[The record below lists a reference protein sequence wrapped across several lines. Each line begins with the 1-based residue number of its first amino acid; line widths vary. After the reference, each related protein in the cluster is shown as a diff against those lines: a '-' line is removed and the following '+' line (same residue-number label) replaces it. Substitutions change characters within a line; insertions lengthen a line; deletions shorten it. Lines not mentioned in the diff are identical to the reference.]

1 MLRCIRAENRKL
13 RGAVLWLAFLIVP
26 IFPAVMGTF
35 NYLNNLGLLQSEWY
49 SLWTQHTL
57 FYATFFYAP
66 LIGVYCSY
74 LWRLEHMGH
83 NWNLIM
89 TTPVRPFALYFAKF
103 AVACKVTLL
112 TQAWVFVLYLAL
124 GKLVAGLPGLP
135 PPEILWWC
143 LRGTLGALPVIALQ
157 LIFSMVMRSFAAPV
171 LIALG
176 GNVLGLLTNTMDLGL
191 FWPYALMIVGMN
203 SNQNDDMLAGGMAGF
218 AVSTALFL
226 AVFFLLA
233 QQLLTKRDVK
243 AE

>member
-89 TTPVRPFALYFAKF
+89 TAPVRPFALYFAKF

-112 TQAWVFVLYLAL
+112 TQAWVFVLYQAL

-143 LRGTLGALPVIALQ
+143 LRGTLGALPVSALQ
-157 LIFSMVMRSFAAPV
+157 HDNLAEVRNV
-171 LIALG
+171 LIDNMPEGPQMYPADQITEERYGKL
-176 GNVLGLLTNTMDLGL
+176 D
-191 FWPYALMIVGMN
+191 
-203 SNQNDDMLAGGMAGF
+203 
-218 AVSTALFL
+218 
-226 AVFFLLA
+226 
-233 QQLLTKRDVK
+233 
-243 AE
+243 